1 MKIHVLEEARHITYA
16 REQLVRGMD
25 KAGPV
30 AKAFHRVVL
39 AVLANGV
46 FPVLVNPRVYR
57 SVGIHPLRGFLA
69 AFFSDQYV
77 RNTKFMAEPMARG
90 SSTPPGWP
98 TAA

>member
-1 MKIHVLEEARHITYA
+1 MLAYSLYSEPVVSDTSVSVSAWSCE
-16 REQLVRGMD
+16 
-25 KAGPV
+25 AGPV